1 MNALAL
7 TRSKRS
13 ATRVGEMA
21 KLSGA
26 RKPLRGLQ
34 ADAYVVDMLDR
45 IVAVER
51 EANAQ
56 NHATSKTS
64 VSDLVD
70 DALADWVGR
79 WLQRHGP
86 IPPEGAE
93 RKVFV
98 KKLATAKLADAEAQ
112 LLARKVS

>member
-1 MNALAL
+1 MS
-7 TRSKRS
+7 T
-13 ATRVGEMA
+13 
-21 KLSGA
+21 LSGA

-45 IVAVER
+45 IVTAER
-51 EANAQ
+51 EANAL

-79 WLQRHGP
+79 WLQRFGP
-86 IPPEGAE
+86 IPTDATE
-93 RKVFV
+93 RKAYV
-98 KKLATAKLADAEAQ
+98 KKLAAAKLADAEAQ
-112 LLARKVS
+112 LLTRKIS